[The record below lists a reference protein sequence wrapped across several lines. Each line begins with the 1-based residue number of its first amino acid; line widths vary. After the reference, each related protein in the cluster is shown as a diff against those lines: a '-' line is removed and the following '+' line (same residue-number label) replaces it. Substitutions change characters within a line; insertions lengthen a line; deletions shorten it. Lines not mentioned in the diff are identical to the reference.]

1 MQNAQDPCRKT
12 KGNDG
17 FVSNAF
23 LPLNLQIFIYKKSKS
38 HLSKVETHISCSN
51 IQEADVLATAWNIEM
66 TLSAGRCQFIA
77 RDKSGGCFFFSLS
90 PSPSR
95 GWYRGHI
102 DRHAAWTSRGFHAN
116 AARAGVIFLVRFY
129 NGRPKLG
136 LAIARVD
143 FLSRSDRNRPDL
155 QSELR

>member
-1 MQNAQDPCRKT
+1 MDLLVTRSCLWIFK
-12 KGNDG
+12 
-17 FVSNAF
+17 F
-23 LPLNLQIFIYKKSKS
+23 LYIKKVRVTSRRLKRTSRVQIYKKQTFWRQRGTSRWRS
-38 HLSKVETHISCSN
+38 RPGVASLS
-51 IQEADVLATAWNIEM
+51 LAIK
-66 TLSAGRCQFIA
+66 AGVV
-77 RDKSGGCFFFSLS
+77 FFFSLS